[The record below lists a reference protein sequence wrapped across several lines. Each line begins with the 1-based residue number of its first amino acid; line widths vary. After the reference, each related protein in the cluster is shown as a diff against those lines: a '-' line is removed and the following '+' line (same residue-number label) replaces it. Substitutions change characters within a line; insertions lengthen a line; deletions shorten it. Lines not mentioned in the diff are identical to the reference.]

1 QRRRGGEARR
11 RRSREDVPRPGRRP
25 GHLLA
30 ALQRPH
36 RGARHRRLAA
46 RQTDHLHR
54 RGRLRLHRHRHPARD
69 ARVRPEP
76 PHAHPHLPPHRRRP
90 ALVPPEGEP
99 TRQTPVPAQEFDA
112 SIAGKL
118 TALRLELAMM
128 AREVREQLGLTR
140 AEAAKQ
146 GNISVEDLER
156 IETTSVG
163 SVPLEATYEYLYR
176 LGVELHLVASD

>member
-1 QRRRGGEARR
+1 MSQ
-11 RRSREDVPRPGRRP
+11 P
-25 GHLLA
+25 
-30 ALQRPH
+30 
-36 RGARHRRLAA
+36 
-46 RQTDHLHR
+46 
-54 RGRLRLHRHRHPARD
+54 
-69 ARVRPEP
+69 
-76 PHAHPHLPPHRRRP
+76 
-90 ALVPPEGEP
+90 
-99 TRQTPVPAQEFDA
+99 PVPAQEFDA
-112 SIAGKL
+112 RIAGKL

-176 LGVELHLVASD
+176 LGVELHVVASDGSTSVLITDDEDAPAELHGLLEDEPPAAAEAAP